1 MKYFNFHELTSS
13 ATALRLGI
21 ANQPT
26 AEEYAAL
33 TALVDNVLDPARKRY
48 GMPIIVTSGYRS
60 AALNKAVGGVA
71 NSQHCKGE
79 AADITAGRPDFNAYL
94 ARIIY
99 ELGVFDQLILEEAS
113 GDGTE
118 CQWVHVSY
126 CRTGNR
132 RQVMIKVKGHKGY
145 RPFGFK

>member
-1 MKYFNFHELTSS
+1 MRYFTLQELTRSE
-13 ATALRLGI
+13 TAVRLGI
-21 ANQPT
+21 DNKPGADEYCALAML
-26 AEEYAAL
+26 AER
-33 TALVDNVLDPARKRY
+33 VLDPARKAL
-48 GMPIIVTSGYRS
+48 GMPVMVTSGYRS

-79 AADITAGRPDFNAYL
+79 AADLYAGSARTNSHL

-113 GDGTE
+113 ADGTE

-126 CRTGNR
+126 CRTRNR
-132 RQVMIKVKGHKGY
+132 GQVLIKVKGRKGY
-145 RPFGFK
+145 RVFEFK